1 MNFKESICSM
11 TTSIANYGICKDYL
25 VSLLISPL
33 QPHSVLAGL
42 DSVSAIISRS
52 FFIYLVVD

>member
-1 MNFKESICSM
+1 M